1 MAIWR
6 LVAYMSTQ
14 PSPDAPEGGMR
25 ELCSVLDT
33 ELEVMT
39 NLIYLASQRHLQ
51 HDECERYLRIAEMAV
66 HRMRKVVM
74 EHC

>member
-1 MAIWR
+1 
-6 LVAYMSTQ
+6 
-14 PSPDAPEGGMR
+14 MR